1 MQAVIL
7 AAGIGKRLRPITDTI
22 PKCLVPVNGKPMIV
36 NALELLESCGIGEV
50 IIVVGYLKEKV
61 YETLGRSFGKIKI
74 SYIENDIYDETNNVY
89 SLWLARDRLN
99 KDTILLECDLY
110 YGGDLMDKILEGKED
125 CRVLVSKYESFMSG
139 TVVEVG
145 QDGVIKRLITAKE
158 QYPGFDFS
166 DKYKTVNIYYFSAG
180 FLQQYFVPNLDLY
193 VRTQG
198 TSSYYEL
205 VLGAL
210 IYFQKP
216 EIRATIVDGIKW
228 FEIDDEADL
237 HRAEYYFAS
246 QEERLKMVSRL
257 HGGYWRYSFIDFCYL
272 LNPYF
277 PNEALLNEFKSAL
290 PSLVRNYPSGMNT
303 IVNLMSRTVNIPAQK
318 LVVGN
323 GASELIRLLNLQYV
337 KKVSMTIPTFNEY
350 ESELNPSEINYF
362 DTVPHNFVLDAEAY
376 VQSVKDSDSNIA
388 LIINPNNPTSIFEP
402 KEKIEWIL
410 RSLKDLEMVIVDESF
425 MDFVVREGEERSLFS
440 VDDLLDE
447 YPNLVLIRSLSK
459 EFGIPGLRLGYLAS
473 ANEKFVR
480 QMRKLCP
487 IWNINSLAEAFLEIL
502 PRYQSDY
509 IDSLELVRRDRDNL
523 YERILQV
530 PYLKVYKPAANF
542 VFAQVQGGITS
553 AQLRERLFLDYDLL
567 IKDCSN
573 KTGLEGKN
581 YVRVSVRKP
590 LDNERLVTALRKIIK
605 EG

>member
-7 AAGIGKRLRPITDTI
+7 AAGMGKRLQPITNTI
-22 PKCLVPVNGKPMIV
+22 PKCLVPVNGKPMLI
-36 NALELLESCGIGEV
+36 NTLELLESRGIREV
-50 IIVVGYLKEKV
+50 IIVVGYLKERV
-61 YETLGRSFGKIKI
+61 YETLGHSFGDIKI
-74 SYIENDIYDETNNVY
+74 SYIENDIYDKTNNVY

-99 KDTILLECDLY
+99 KDTILLECDLF
-110 YGGDLMDKILEGKED
+110 YGRDLIDKVLEGKEE
-125 CRVLVSKYESFMSG
+125 CKVLVSKYESFMSG

-145 QDGVIKRLITAKE
+145 QDSVIKRLITAKE

-210 IYFQKP
+210 IYFQRP
-216 EIRATIVDGIKW
+216 EIHAIIVDGIKW
-228 FEIDDEADL
+228 FEIDDGTDL
-237 HRAEYYFAS
+237 HKAEYYFAS
-246 QEERLKMVSRL
+246 KEEKLKMVSLL

-272 LNPYF
+272 YNLYF
-277 PNEALLNEFKSAL
+277 PNEAFLNELKSAL
-290 PSLVRNYPSGMNT
+290 PDLVRNYPSGMNT
-303 IVNLMSRTVNIPAQK
+303 IVDLMSQTTKIPAKQ

-323 GASELIRLLNLQYV
+323 GASELIRFLNLHFV

-350 ESELNPSEINYF
+350 ENKLKPEEINYF
-362 DTVPHNFVLDAEAY
+362 DTSKNNFVLDEKAY
-376 VQSVKDSDSNIA
+376 VQSVKDSDSNVA

-425 MDFVVREGEERSLFS
+425 MDFVGYKGQDGGFS
-440 VDDLLDE
+440 SVKDLLEE
-447 YPNLVLIRSLSK
+447 YPNLILIRSLSK
-459 EFGIPGLRLGYLAS
+459 EFGVPGIRLGYVAS
-473 ANEKFVR
+473 ANETFVQ
-480 QMRKLCP
+480 QMRNHCP

-509 IDSLELVRRDRDNL
+509 IESLDLIRRDRDNL

-530 PYLKVYKPAANF
+530 PYLKVYKPTANF
-542 VFAQVQGGITS
+542 VFAQVQGGMTS
-553 AQLRERLFLDYDLL
+553 TELKERLFLDYDLL

-581 YVRVSVRKP
+581 YVRISVRKP
-590 LDNERLVTALRKIIK
+590 LDNERLINALMSIA
-605 EG
+605 